1 MNVCSAGRS
10 NNERVTCC
18 CRWQVYALGF
28 VFLMTSLAA
37 AADRPL
43 EIEQSNMQPPI
54 QVGRPIPSWWDV
66 KVRGTG
72 LLEGHFEFRLK
83 NDPELLSTLVTEE
96 MALSGPQQRI
106 RVMLPPANDQNPV
119 DQLTVDI
126 KFIGKKFTQDLGRHI
141 LRVAL
146 SRSRTFMVLVPMSRI
161 AQRRSVERDRIIRR
175 LSFENL
181 ISGLDDSTKTVQASL
196 EPADLPQEP
205 LAYCAYEMVVL
216 FQDEFRALKKPQLE
230 AMATWIRAGGSLYVE
245 PTGILEPYHLDF
257 LRELAKSTPDVVIT
271 SGADGRLVPGT
282 IRNDERLIRMRNS
295 LGRIVM
301 RVDEEEVEA
310 DETTDW
316 REAASFLFRI
326 HADQANLIRNRKIS
340 SPAELMV
347 GRPIV
352 YQNDINFESRRRL
365 EMKFPASTRELLDC
379 LKPAGVRMVPLW
391 VLVVILTAFVVV
403 IGPVDYFV
411 LGRLRARKYTWVTFP
426 IATILVT
433 WLTVSLTN
441 SYMSTAEARRGLV
454 IHDLGDDG
462 STVRVNRFELLFL
475 ASTRTVSTDVRK
487 GIFSALKTGATIT
500 NEVDPSGQFRP
511 GVRPGRMAPMD
522 GNRTRETLTGRIP
535 TDYTASQP
543 LSKWTPQL
551 NRLFYLPGPSEQ
563 SPLNWAQIMEGE
575 SIRSTLNDQAAKQ
588 RILARV
594 QQQLGRSCAV
604 CWIGPAGAFS
614 YQLSP
619 DWKDSVF
626 TQYSHNS
633 GDPYSTFDYEEQMF
647 QQELPQDVR
656 NQPSMLRWLY
666 QNSVATPHGLFCLTS
681 QVGPAGG
688 AQFEDLPIFDSWQ
701 QNQMLMIVV
710 VQRGD
715 DYVVYRKI
723 LRDGN

>member
-1 MNVCSAGRS
+1 MSVCRVGSSA
-10 NNERVTCC
+10 NERITCG

-28 VFLMTSLAA
+28 VFLLASLAA
-37 AADRPL
+37 GADRPL

-66 KVRGTG
+66 NVRGTG
-72 LLEGHFEFRLK
+72 LLEGRFEFRLK

-96 MALSGPQQRI
+96 MALGGPQQRI

-181 ISGLDDSTKTVQASL
+181 ISGLDESTKTVQTSL

-230 AMATWIRAGGSLYVE
+230 AMATWIRAGGSLFVE

-257 LRELAKSTPDVVIT
+257 LRELAKSTPDVVIK

-282 IRNDERLIRMRNS
+282 MRNDERLILMRNS

-301 RVDEEEVEA
+301 RVDEEAVEA
-310 DETTDW
+310 DETPEW
-316 REAASFLFRI
+316 REAAAFLFRI
-326 HADQANLIRNRKIS
+326 HADQATIIRNRKTS
-340 SPAELMV
+340 SPAELIV
-347 GRPIV
+347 GRSNV
-352 YQNDINFESRRRL
+352 SLNDFESKRRF
-365 EMKFPASTRELLDC
+365 EMKFPTSTRELIDC

-462 STVRVNRFELLFL
+462 ATVRVNRFELLFL
-475 ASTRTVSTDVRK
+475 ASTRTVSTDIRK

-500 NEVDPSGQFRP
+500 NEDDRSGPPRP
-511 GVRPGRMAPMD
+511 GVRPVRMARLD
-522 GNRTRETLTGRIP
+522 GNRIRETLTGRIP

-551 NRLFYLPGPSEQ
+551 NRLFYLPGSLEE
-563 SPLNWAQIMEGE
+563 SPLDWPQIMDGE
-575 SIRSTLNDQAAKQ
+575 NIRSTLNDQTAKQ
-588 RILARV
+588 RILARIH
-594 QQQLGRSCAV
+594 QQIGRSCAV

-633 GDPYSTFDYEEQMF
+633 GDPYSTFDYEEQVF
-647 QQELPQDVR
+647 QQELPHDVR
-656 NQPSMLRWLY
+656 SQPSMLRWLY
-666 QNSVATPHGLFCLTS
+666 QNSVAGPQGLFCLTS

>member
-1 MNVCSAGRS
+1 MNVCRAGRS
-10 NNERVTCC
+10 NKKWATCC
-18 CRWQVYALGF
+18 CRWQFYAL
-28 VFLMTSLAA
+28 VFSLLMTSQVAG
-37 AADRPL
+37 ADRPL
-43 EIEQSNMQPPI
+43 DIEQSNMQPPI

-83 NDPELLSTLVTEE
+83 NDLELLSTLVTEE

-106 RVMLPPANDQNPV
+106 RVMLPCANDQNPV

-126 KFIGKKFTQDLGRHI
+126 KFVGKKLTQDLGRHI

-146 SRSRTFMVLVPMSRI
+146 SRSRTFMVLVPMSRV

-181 ISGLDDSTKTVQASL
+181 ISGLDDTTKTVQTSL

-245 PTGILEPYHLDF
+245 PTGVLEPFHLDF

-271 SGADGRLVPGT
+271 PGADGRLVPGT
-282 IRNDERLIRMRNS
+282 IRNNERLIRMRNS

-301 RVDEEEVEA
+301 RVDEEAVEA
-310 DETTDW
+310 EVTADW
-316 REAASFLFRI
+316 REAAAFLFRI
-326 HADQANLIRNRKIS
+326 HADQANMIRNQEVS

-347 GRPIV
+347 GRPNIAP
-352 YQNDINFESRRRL
+352 NAFSFESRRRL
-365 EMKFPASTRELLDC
+365 EMKFPASIRELLEC

-403 IGPVDYFV
+403 IGPVDYLV
-411 LGRLRARKYTWVTFP
+411 LGRLRARKYTWLTFP

-462 STVRVNRFELLFL
+462 ATVRVNRFELLFL
-475 ASTRTVSTDVRK
+475 ASTRTVATDVRK

-500 NEVDPSGQFRP
+500 SEVDPSVQFRP
-511 GVRPGRMAPMD
+511 AMRPARMASLD
-522 GNRTRETLTGRIP
+522 GNLARETLTGRIP
-535 TDYTASQP
+535 TEYTANQP

-551 NRLFYLPGPSEQ
+551 NRLFYLPGPSEE
-563 SPLNWAQIMEGE
+563 SPLNWGQVMEGE
-575 SIRSTLNDQAAKQ
+575 DIRSTLNDQTAKQ
-588 RILARV
+588 RILARIH
-594 QQQLGRSCAV
+594 QQIGRSCAV

-626 TQYSHNS
+626 TQYSHAS
-633 GDPYSTFDYEEQMF
+633 GDPYSTFDYEEQML
-647 QQELPQDVR
+647 QQELPNDVR
-656 NQPSMLRWLY
+656 NQPAMLRWLY
-666 QNSVATPHGLFCLTS
+666 QNSVAGTQGLFCLTS
-681 QVGPAGG
+681 QASPAGG

-701 QNQMLMIVV
+701 GNQMLMIVV

>member
-1 MNVCSAGRS
+1 MNVFCRVGTS
-10 NNERVTCC
+10 NIERIRCC
-18 CRWQVYALGF
+18 CRWQTHALGF
-28 VFLMTSLAA
+28 VFLLTSLATGSE
-37 AADRPL
+37 RPL

-72 LLEGHFEFRLK
+72 LLEGRFEFRLK
-83 NDPELLSTLVTEE
+83 NDLELLSTLVTEE

-106 RVMLPPANDQNPV
+106 RVMLPPANDQSPV

-126 KFIGKKFTQDLGRHI
+126 KFIGKNFTQDLGRHI

-181 ISGLDDSTKTVQASL
+181 ISDLDDSTKTVQVSL

-216 FQDEFRALKKPQLE
+216 FPDEFRALKKPQLD

-245 PTGILEPYHLDF
+245 PTGVLEPYHLDF
-257 LRELAKSTPDVVIT
+257 LRDLAKSTPDVAIT
-271 SGADGRLVPGT
+271 SGADGRLAPGT
-282 IRNDERLIRMRNS
+282 IRNDQRLIRMRNG
-295 LGRIVM
+295 LGRILI

-310 DETTDW
+310 EVTPEW
-316 REAASFLFRI
+316 RESSAFLFRI
-326 HADQANLIRNRKIS
+326 HADQANIIRS
-340 SPAELMV
+340 QEVSTAAELMV
-347 GRPIV
+347 GRPNT
-352 YQNDINFESRRRL
+352 YRNDVRFESKRRL
-365 EMKFPASTRELLDC
+365 DMKYPSSTRELLDC

-441 SYMSTAEARRGLV
+441 SYMATAEARRGLV

-462 STVRVNRFELLFL
+462 STVRSNRFELLFL
-475 ASTRTVSTDVRK
+475 ASTRTVATDVRK
-487 GIFSALKTGATIT
+487 GIFSALKTGAMIT
-500 NEVDPSGQFRP
+500 NELDQSDPFRP
-511 GVRPGRMAPMD
+511 GRRPVRMAPMD
-522 GNRTRETLTGRIP
+522 GNHTRETLTGRIP

-551 NRLFYLPGPSEQ
+551 NRLFYLPGTSEE

-575 SIRSTLNDQAAKQ
+575 NLRSTLTDETAKQ

-594 QQQLGRSCAV
+594 HQQLGRGCAV

-619 DWKDSVF
+619 DWKDTIF
-626 TQYSHNS
+626 TQFSQTSS
-633 GDPYSTFDYEEQMF
+633 GPIDYEEQML
-647 QQELPQDVR
+647 QQELPHDVQS
-656 NQPSMLRWLY
+656 QPSMLRWLY
-666 QNSVATPHGLFCLTS
+666 QNSVAGPHGLFYLTS

-688 AQFEDLPIFDSWQ
+688 AQFEDLPIFDSWLG
-701 QNQMLMIVV
+701 NQILMIVV

-723 LRDGN
+723 LRNEN